1 MTNMLA
7 VTIMGLTW
15 TTMVW
20 AHDPS
25 PPDPAPT
32 NTVTDHHK
40 YYTKTVYQNNANKS
54 FDDNFIDMEN
64 AEIKSGKFLIATHAY
79 IINPVENASELS
91 VLAALIVRE
100 LVTANY
106 LVKYFHSMQV
116 QVM

>member
-1 MTNMLA
+1 MANMLV
-7 VTIMGLTW
+7 VTIMGITW

-64 AEIKSGKFLIATHAY
+64 AEIKSGKY
-79 IINPVENASELS
+79 
-91 VLAALIVRE
+91 
-100 LVTANY
+100 
-106 LVKYFHSMQV
+106 
-116 QVM
+116 